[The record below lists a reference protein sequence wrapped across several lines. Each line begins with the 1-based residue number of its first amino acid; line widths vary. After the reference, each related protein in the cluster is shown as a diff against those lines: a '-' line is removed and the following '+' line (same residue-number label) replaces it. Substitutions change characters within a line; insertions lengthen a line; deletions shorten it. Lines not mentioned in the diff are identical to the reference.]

1 MQTLTEIR
9 ELLAAAGAAPNRRL
23 GQNFLIDG
31 NLMRAVIDA
40 AELDSARDVVLEV
53 GAGTGSL
60 TAMLAERAARVVAV
74 ETDKKLTPVLEEVL
88 ADRPTVAV
96 FIRDVLAGKH
106 AVAPEVMAAVADA
119 LDVVPG
125 RPTSPGVGPRPAG
138 AAPLT
143 TGTAGR
149 APTVVPTGRDGLS
162 VAPGETTKRV
172 AVPGGR
178 LKLVS
183 NLPYAIATPLVMNL
197 LLGEPRPALLAFTVQ
212 KEVADR
218 FAAQPRTGDYGPVSL
233 VVQAVG
239 RVERLRDLS
248 PNVFWPKPNVHST
261 LVRLR
266 VDAARVA
273 AVGDLDLFHR
283 VAAGLFVHRRK
294 TCLKSLEMAPDL
306 RELRGRWPGLLAAA
320 GIDPG
325 DRGDTLT
332 LEQVLALSRAAARG

>member
-1 MQTLTEIR
+1 MTDPQTITEIQD
-9 ELLAAAGAAPNRRL
+9 LLARHGTEPNRRL

-60 TAMLAERAARVVAV
+60 TAMLAERGARVVAV
-74 ETDKKLTPVLEEVL
+74 ETDKKLTPVLEEAL
-88 ADRPTVAV
+88 ADRPNVAV
-96 FIRDVLAGKH
+96 LIRDVLASKH
-106 AVAPEVMAAVADA
+106 AVAPEVLAAVGQAFD
-119 LDVVPG
+119 
-125 RPTSPGVGPRPAG
+125 
-138 AAPLT
+138 
-143 TGTAGR
+143 
-149 APTVVPTGRDGLS
+149 
-162 VAPGETTKRV
+162 

-178 LKLVS
+178 LKLVA

-197 LLGEPRPALLAFTVQ
+197 LLDGPRPELLVFTVQ

-218 FAAQPRTGDYGPVSL
+218 LAGRPAARDYGPVSL
-233 VVQAVG
+233 VAQAVG
-239 RVERLRDLS
+239 EVERLHDLS

-266 VDAARVA
+266 PDAARVA

-306 RELRGRWPGLLAAA
+306 REFRGRWADLLAGA

-325 DRGDTLT
+325 MRGETLT
-332 LEQVLALSRAAARG
+332 LDQVLALSRAAARA